1 MDATNSTNNPA
12 GPTGESP
19 TDSHSSYVAN
29 YSGSHPNLAL
39 AGLNNYHSHDS
50 SQVHHHQSKKP
61 TILQQAD
68 RRLSGPSSQ
77 QQRQTASSSA
87 SNNYK
92 SHKVILPLQPPDQV
106 TKSEPFL
113 LPAPPPPLPP
123 TSSDPD
129 QSKFQYILVAQTSNA
144 TKLNEPSIT
153 YLNQSQAYELRM
165 KKVGDLSHLSN
176 RLLLS
181 KVRICFHERRLQY
194 MELEQMVE
202 WSAKHPRERALDLD
216 IPLSYGVID
225 PSIPSC
231 HETSQINSI
240 SFR

>member
-1 MDATNSTNNPA
+1 MPV
-12 GPTGESP
+12 
-19 TDSHSSYVAN
+19 H
-29 YSGSHPNLAL
+29 
-39 AGLNNYHSHDS
+39 
-50 SQVHHHQSKKP
+50 HHHQSKKP

-123 TSSDPD
+123 TSDPD

-231 HETSQINSI
+231 HETSQINTI